1 MTDAG
6 FDIVEGTHPIV
17 PVMLGDAAVSA
28 RFAELLWAR
37 GVYAISFS
45 FPVVPRDTAR
55 IRTQLSAAHTFEDID
70 FAVAQFVA
78 IKEELG
84 L

>member
-28 RFAELLWAR
+28 ALRRAPLGARRLRDQLL
-37 GVYAISFS
+37 
-45 FPVVPRDTAR
+45 VPGRAPGHGR
-55 IRTQLSAAHTFEDID
+55 IRTQLSAAHSFEDID

-78 IKEELG
+78 IKDELS